1 MIETYREENEVN
13 EAMAQLRNNA
23 ILERQEDLEG
33 RDREETEVL
42 MDDDDTY
49 EEPYEQYNDQGGYN

>member
-23 ILERQEDLEG
+23 ILDREEILEG
-33 RDREETEVL
+33 RDREEIL
-42 MDDDDTY
+42 MDDDSDY
-49 EEPYEQYNDQGGYN
+49 DEEPHEIYNDNGEYK